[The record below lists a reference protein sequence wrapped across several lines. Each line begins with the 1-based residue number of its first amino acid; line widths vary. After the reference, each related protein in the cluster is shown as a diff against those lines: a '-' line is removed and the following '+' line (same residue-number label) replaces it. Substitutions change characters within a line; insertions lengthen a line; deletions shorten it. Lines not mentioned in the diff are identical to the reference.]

1 MVASKLRLRCAVS
14 EGVAGE
20 TPDTALVLISWRK
33 KSAMC
38 KTIHLVD
45 CTSTGNNVSIAKTC
59 IMILAKPLQNTL
71 PFLGVGGLERHG
83 APEIMMMQMR
93 MIFTKMTI
101 MSKKNNDVGSLQHVK
116 K

>member
-1 MVASKLRLRCAVS
+1 
-14 EGVAGE
+14 
-20 TPDTALVLISWRK
+20 
-33 KSAMC
+33 MC

-59 IMILAKPLQNTL
+59 IMMIVAKPLQNTL

-101 MSKKNNDVGSLQHVK
+101 MSKKTNDVGSLQHVK